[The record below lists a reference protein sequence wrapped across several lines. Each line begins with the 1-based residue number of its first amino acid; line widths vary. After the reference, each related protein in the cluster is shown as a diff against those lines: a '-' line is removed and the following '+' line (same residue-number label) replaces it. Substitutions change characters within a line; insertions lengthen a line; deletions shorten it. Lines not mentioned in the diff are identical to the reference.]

1 MALTA
6 GRRRVVTAAD
16 RLDSAHD
23 VETGKKHV
31 QAIAEEIYRRLG
43 EEGLEQIGRLK
54 RISMWQQA
62 AKVKQTDGTDE
73 IQVTDLHGFQ
83 LAPSWDEGPQWTLI
97 QPPPPVKVTPS
108 KAKPRDT
115 EYKTTVILPDPQI
128 GYWRIHDTGE
138 LIPMHDEAAMDVAIQ
153 IIRHVQ
159 PESVVNLGDTMD
171 MSEWTTKFV
180 VQPEFVMTTQPALDR
195 TQTFLADQRANMPA
209 DLEDPR
215 PVKKLLGNH
224 DERLA
229 IAIAQNAKAALRL
242 KKANTPDSWPVMS
255 LQNLLDTDAI
265 GVEISAGYPAGKFL
279 IARGNRTKTPLYAIH
294 GKKLDVVKVAK
305 ESRQSYIQGHLHHIA
320 EHHMTYELHGEP
332 LHVVAISAG
341 LLGST
346 TGKVVGFHSGQHAD
360 GTPAQVV
367 ENWQQAVVIVHE
379 YPDGYWTHQI
389 VEIHD
394 GRAMLGTTE
403 FVSDIPADFVLKP
416 TVR

>member
-1 MALTA
+1 M
-6 GRRRVVTAAD
+6 TAAD
-16 RLDSAHD
+16 KLDAEHD
-23 VETGKKHV
+23 TETGRKHV
-31 QAIAEEIYRRLG
+31 TKIAEEIYRRLG
-43 EEGLEQIGRLK
+43 PDGLEQIGRLS

-62 AKVKQTDGTDE
+62 AKVKQDDGTDE

-83 LAPSWDEGPQWTLI
+83 LAPSWDEGPEWPVV
-97 QPPPPVKVTPS
+97 QPAAPVKIQAKGRS
-108 KAKPRDT
+108 KRPARH
-115 EYKTTVILPDPQI
+115 YKTTVVLPDPQI

-138 LIPMHDEAAMDVAIQ
+138 LIPMHDEPAMDVAVQ
-153 IIRHVQ
+153 IIAHLQ
-159 PESVVNLGDTMD
+159 PDAVVNLGDTMD
-171 MSEWTTKFV
+171 MSEWTTKFI

-195 TQTFLADQRANMPA
+195 TQTFLADQRAAMPT
-209 DLEDPR
+209 DLEDPL

-242 KKANTPDSWPVMS
+242 KKANTPNSWPVMS
-255 LQNLLDTDAI
+255 LQNLLDTDEI

-346 TGKVVGFHSGQHAD
+346 KGRVPGFHSGQHAD
-360 GTPAQVV
+360 GSPAEVV
-367 ENWQQAVVIVHE
+367 ENWQQAVVVVHE
-379 YPDGYWTHQI
+379 FEDGYWTHQI
-389 VEIHD
+389 VEIED
-394 GRAMLGTTE
+394 GRAVLGDRE
-403 FVSDIPADFVLKP
+403 FVSEVEA
-416 TVR
+416 